1 MKFPMRIDNVPC
13 RAVDAFDSRQ
23 RNQQQKGMAAHEED
37 RSSQVNEADERRQLG
52 HCFTVK
58 GNWSSAMWPSTERT
72 RNLTLYR
79 PAGRALIVAVRRLG
93 SSLVIS
99 IAPSS
104 TGLPLESVTVSVESR

>member
-1 MKFPMRIDNVPC
+1 MKSQVRIYNRLC
-13 RAVDAFDSRQ
+13 CAVDASDSRQ
-23 RNQQQKGMAAHEED
+23 RNRQQKGMAANEED
-37 RSSQVNEADERRQLG
+37 CGGKMNEADERRQLG